1 MKSNC
6 DLSLYNRIIK
16 SENNSA
22 VIQNILLVDV
32 CPYLVDLIKVLALD
46 EKLAKFYDQQELLH
60 IWERKKIYLADIKTL
75 DGKTDYNGKNILTN
89 KKLEK
94 YAGGK
99 SITELIKGNVA
110 EDETDWLPF
119 DYGDIDIA
127 GIRKILL
134 YRIEDNITG
143 NEYFKDFFDG
153 ETGLGHYRNTYGGH
167 ITENLRKSCSLDDVK
182 EAISSIKKPLS
193 KLLEK
198 INSDQ
203 ICSTPQKN
211 QEAKKILKELS
222 NFLKKMQDTIDSI
235 CKCEINKDNE
245 CLYDAKD
252 LYPYHIFLAYPSA
265 QNDKFRRFCN
275 DVLRTDHA
283 KSGKPIFTDQGT
295 IEYLSALSMSK
306 NEEKNHEAKK
316 ISKELLEPM
325 QREGVLKVLRLSDD
339 SHEIGYIDL
348 ESANK
353 MDILIKNL
361 QKVEGNICVITD
373 DIDLA
378 DKIWEFNANDE
389 IKNCSAVAMKIY
401 NKEKAIPFYK

>member
-1 MKSNC
+1 MKANC
-6 DLSLYNRIIK
+6 DYSLYNRIIK

-32 CPYLVDLIKVLALD
+32 CPYLVELIKILALD
-46 EKLAKFYDQQELLH
+46 EKLAKFYDRQEQLK
-60 IWERKKIYLADIKTL
+60 IWEKKKIYLTDIENL
-75 DGKTDYNGKNILTN
+75 HGKTEYNGKNILTN
-89 KKLEK
+89 EKLEK

-99 SITELIKGNVA
+99 SIAELIKPNIA
-110 EDETDWLPF
+110 EDKTDWLPF

-127 GIRKILL
+127 GIRKILRH
-134 YRIEDNITG
+134 RIEDNING
-143 NEYFKDFFDG
+143 NKHFEDFFDG
-153 ETGLGHYRNTYGGH
+153 EKGLGHYRNEYGGH
-167 ITENLRKSCSLDDVK
+167 ITENTRKNCSLDDVK
-182 EAISSIKKPLS
+182 EAIASIKKPLGA
-193 KLLEK
+193 LL
-198 INSDQ
+198 NDMNNMQ

-211 QEAKKILKELS
+211 QEAKGIFKELS

-265 QNDKFRRFCN
+265 RNDKFRRFCN

-283 KSGKPIFTDQGT
+283 KSDKPIFTDQGT

-306 NEEKNHEAKK
+306 NEERSREAKK
-316 ISKELLEPM
+316 IYKELLEPM
-325 QREGVLKVLRLSDD
+325 QREGILKVLRLSDNPQKVG
-339 SHEIGYIDL
+339 HIDL
-348 ESANK
+348 ESTNK
-353 MDILIKNL
+353 MNVFIEKL

-389 IKNCSAVAMKIY
+389 IKNCSAVAMKIH